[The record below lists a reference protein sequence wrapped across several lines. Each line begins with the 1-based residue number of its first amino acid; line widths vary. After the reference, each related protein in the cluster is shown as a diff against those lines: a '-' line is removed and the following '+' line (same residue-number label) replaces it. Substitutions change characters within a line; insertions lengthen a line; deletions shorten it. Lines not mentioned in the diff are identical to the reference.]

1 MYTKDNNRSI
11 NATRI
16 NNVGIDATSI
26 NNKIYSWMK
35 NLTPPNLG
43 KIK

>member
-26 NNKIYSWMK
+26 NNNIYSWMK
-35 NLTPPNLG
+35 NLTPSNLG